1 VTLIAG
7 FACLILAIAIG
18 CAAMEPLYRGLSSQQ
33 RGPRWA
39 AILLAAGAGAMF
51 GIGATS
57 ILFFLTILLV
67 PRFPLAELLVE
78 IAALTWL
85 IYRIVKRRKPQ
96 SPANKPRLASNLSVA
111 GALGIVL
118 MLATAAMD
126 KSWDLNSQGNWDA
139 WAIWNLRAK
148 FLAAPELAARAWSPL
163 LSNTHPEYPLL
174 LSAAIARCWTF
185 SGAASFSAGPPDAVP
200 IAIAYVFFLALI
212 AAVTGGVAIARG
224 AAAGSVAG
232 LTLACTAAL
241 LHEVPSQYADVPIA
255 AYMACAAVFVLLSS
269 QDHAQRSVAPVSID
283 PVAGAPRW
291 ALHAVIWAGVFAG
304 FALWTKDEGAL
315 FCLVLLALLALFLR
329 RDILLVIL
337 GMLPGGLIYLAFKLF
352 LAPRVTTQFAA
363 GTLARLADSG
373 RWGVV
378 LGGVTSQIVSL
389 GGGWFHPLWIW
400 VAYAIG
406 VRFRTDSRRD
416 AYLFTALAAVILG
429 GYAIAMVTSPN
440 DVLWQTN
447 TAAGRLVV
455 QWWPLTVIALM
466 VWLRP
471 AEEWIVE
478 PAQPKK
484 KRR

>member
-1 VTLIAG
+1 M
-7 FACLILAIAIG
+7 LAIALG
-18 CAAMEPLYRGLSSQQ
+18 CAAMEPLYRCLVRQKRGL
-33 RGPRWA
+33 RWA

-57 ILFFLTILLV
+57 ILFFLAVLFV
-67 PRFPLAELLVE
+67 PRFPLAELVVE
-78 IAALTWL
+78 IAALAWL
-85 IYRIVKRRKPQ
+85 IYRIVRSGKPQ
-96 SPANKPRLASNLSVA
+96 SPASQPRLASNLPVA
-111 GALGIVL
+111 GALVIAL
-118 MLATAAMD
+118 ILATAAMN
-126 KSWDLNSQGNWDA
+126 KSWDLNSQGGWDA

-163 LSNTHPEYPLL
+163 LSITHPEYPLL

-185 SGAASFSAGPPDAVP
+185 SGASFSGTPDAVP
-200 IAIAYVFFLALI
+200 IAIAYVFFLSLI
-212 AAVTGGVAIARG
+212 AAVSGGIAIARG
-224 AAAGSVAG
+224 AAAGLVGG
-232 LTLACTAAL
+232 LTLACSAAL
-241 LHEVPSQYADVPIA
+241 LHEVPSQYADVPLT
-255 AYMACAAVFVLLSS
+255 AYMACAAVFVLLSARN
-269 QDHAQRSVAPVSID
+269 DAQRSLAPASID
-283 PVAGAPRW
+283 PIGRATRW
-291 ALHAVIWAGVFAG
+291 ALDGPIWAGVFAG
-304 FALWTKDEGAL
+304 FAAWTKDEGAL
-315 FCLVLLALLALFLR
+315 FCVVLLALLAIFRR
-329 RDILLVIL
+329 RDVFRALL
-337 GMLPGGLIYLAFKLF
+337 GMLPGAVIVGAFKIF
-352 LAPRVTTQFAA
+352 LAPRVTAQFGA
-363 GTLARLADSG
+363 GTLARLADSN

-406 VRFRTDSRRD
+406 VRFRGDSRRD
-416 AYLFTALAAVILG
+416 AYLLTALAATILA

-455 QWWPLTVIALM
+455 QWWPLAVSALM

-471 AEEWIVE
+471 AEEWMVE

>member
-1 VTLIAG
+1 MTLIAA

-18 CAAMEPLYRGLSSQQ
+18 CAAMEPLYRDLSGQQ

-57 ILFFLTILLV
+57 ILFFLAILLV

-78 IAALTWL
+78 IAALAWL
-85 IYRIVKRRKPQ
+85 IYRIVKRRQPQ

-111 GALGIVL
+111 GALAIVL
-118 MLATAAMD
+118 ILGTAAMD

-174 LSAAIARCWTF
+174 LSAAIARCWIF
-185 SGAASFSAGPPDAVP
+185 SGSTPDAVP
-200 IAIAYVFFLALI
+200 IAIAYVFFLSLI
-212 AAVTGGVAIARG
+212 AAVTGGIAIARG
-224 AAAGSVAG
+224 AAAGLVAG

-255 AYMACAAVFVLLSS
+255 AYMACAAVFVLVSS
-269 QDHAQRSVAPVSID
+269 QDREQPGVAPASID

-291 ALHAVIWAGVFAG
+291 ALHPAFWAGVFAG

-315 FCLVLLALLALFLR
+315 FCIVLLALLALFLR
-329 RDILLVIL
+329 RDVWRVIL

-352 LAPRVTTQFAA
+352 LAPRVTSQFAA
-363 GTLARLADSG
+363 GTLARLTDSG

-406 VRFRTDSRRD
+406 VRFRVDSRRE
-416 AYLFTALAAVILG
+416 AYLFTALAAMILG

-478 PAQPKK
+478 SAQQKT

>member
-1 VTLIAG
+1 VIAG
-7 FACLILAIAIG
+7 FASLILAIALG
-18 CAAMEPLYRGLSSQQ
+18 CAAMEPLYRGFFSQR

-39 AILLAAGAGAMF
+39 AILLTAGTGAMF
-51 GIGATS
+51 GMGATS
-57 ILFFLTILLV
+57 ILFFLAILLV
-67 PRFPLAELLVE
+67 PRFPLVELLFE
-78 IAALTWL
+78 IAALAWL
-85 IYRIVKRRKPQ
+85 IYRIVQRPKPQLPARKP
-96 SPANKPRLASNLSVA
+96 RHASNLYLA

-118 MLATAAMD
+118 ILATVAMN
-126 KSWDLNSQGNWDA
+126 KSWDLNSQGGWDA

-148 FLAAPELAARAWSPL
+148 FLAAPALAARAWSPL

-185 SGAASFSAGPPDAVP
+185 AGSTPDAVP

-212 AAVTGGVAIARG
+212 AAVTGGVAIVRG
-224 AAAGSVAG
+224 AAAGLVAG
-232 LTLACTAAL
+232 LTLACTSAL

-255 AYMACAAVFVLLSS
+255 AYMASATVFLMM
-269 QDHAQRSVAPVSID
+269 DRP
-283 PVAGAPRW
+283 
-291 ALHAVIWAGVFAG
+291 IWAGVFTG
-304 FALWTKDEGAL
+304 FAVWTKDEGAL
-315 FCLVLLALLALFLR
+315 FCIVLLAIFSR
-329 RDILLVIL
+329 RGVPGLIL
-337 GMLPGGLIYLAFKLF
+337 GMLPGGLIYLACKLF
-352 LAPRVTTQFAA
+352 LAPRVTTQFGA

-400 VAYAIG
+400 VVYAIG
-406 VRFRTDSRRD
+406 VRFRVDSRRD
-416 AYLFTALAAVILG
+416 AYLFTALAAAILC

-455 QWWPLTVIALM
+455 QWWPLAVIALM

-478 PAQPKK
+478 PARPKK